1 MLGAILA
8 ASPGNKHDRAGVY
21 PIIRLQEV
29 DLMLTRTRIGFVG
42 LSVMLAAFAIG
53 CSSAMDGGEDGA
65 ALAKPGAPAVEEPI
79 EQDRYDSAGEP
90 IIAGGSAGKAP
101 DAAGSAGPPGDPL
114 APDAALQGLID
125 RKIVQSASVDLE
137 VEEVAR
143 AFQDIVRLAQ
153 TAGGFVG
160 SSSFSHLDE
169 QQIADLTIRVPA
181 GEYQGVLARI
191 RDMGE
196 VAQEGS
202 EAQDATEEY
211 TDLGARLRTL
221 QATEQRY
228 LELLAR
234 AETINDILV
243 VQDRLDGVRAQIEQ
257 VQGRINLL
265 DSLTE
270 LATITVHIR
279 PLVAAVDTSGDSGP
293 HPIRAAEQAWQ
304 RSLDTLAGLATAGL
318 VVAAFS
324 WWLVPPAIAIAAAA
338 RWRGRRPKESSSSA

>member
-1 MLGAILA
+1 
-8 ASPGNKHDRAGVY
+8 
-21 PIIRLQEV
+21 
-29 DLMLTRTRIGFVG
+29 MLTRTRIAFVG
-42 LSVMLAAFAIG
+42 LAVMLAAVAIG
-53 CSSAMDGGEDGA
+53 CSSALDGD
-65 ALAKPGAPAVEEPI
+65 
-79 EQDRYDSAGEP
+79 
-90 IIAGGSAGKAP
+90 GGSADGAKPSGGGFELPAELDEGRSAGDPSVSGEGEVPAP
-101 DAAGSAGPPGDPL
+101 DASAGPSADPL

-125 RKIVQSASVDLE
+125 RKIVQSASVDVE
-137 VEEVAR
+137 VEEVGR
-143 AFQDIVRLAQ
+143 AFQDIVRVAE

-279 PLVAAVDTSGDSGP
+279 PLVAAVDTAGDGGP
-293 HPIRAAEQAWQ
+293 HPLRAAEQAWE
-304 RSLDTLAGLATAGL
+304 RSLDALGGLATAAL

-324 WWLVPPAIAIAAAA
+324 WWLVLPAIAIVFAA
-338 RWRGRRPKESSSSA
+338 RWRGRRPKESGSSA